1 MTDGDTGDTGGGG
14 VTVTVVVGLTK
25 TKAGDS
31 MEEVELALSLVL
43 FSGGVSKPGLRLLFS
58 A

>member
-43 FSGGVSKPGLRLLFS
+43 FS

>member
-1 MTDGDTGDTGGGG
+1 M
-14 VTVTVVVGLTK
+14 TVVVGLTK

-43 FSGGVSKPGLRLLFS
+43 FSGGVSKPGLRLLVLFS